1 MQFLVLFITL
11 APLVW
16 FGWNLEWTTVSV
28 HHWWWVYFQGQKG
41 HIKARWATFWPL
53 FENFSIH
60 SDSPFS
66 KLQEFEKKSSKKFI
80 PRPVAFKTT
89 LSFGFNFLCSYP
101 SDFNQIQIMWP
112 FWPKLPF
119 YEKTLA
125 FKGHQGQE
133 RPSNFFQPNL
143 AEQNFIAK
151 SFILENMHFL
161 FSEHSHIVACK
172 GVYFTS
178 AWPCWPLK
186 AKIFSSKHFF
196 LYNW

>member
-1 MQFLVLFITL
+1 M
-11 APLVW
+11 
-16 FGWNLEWTTVSV
+16 
-28 HHWWWVYFQGQKG
+28 
-41 HIKARWATFWPL
+41 
-53 FENFSIH
+53 
-60 SDSPFS
+60 
-66 KLQEFEKKSSKKFI
+66 
-80 PRPVAFKTT
+80 
-89 LSFGFNFLCSYP
+89 
-101 SDFNQIQIMWP
+101 NQIQIMWL
-112 FWPKLPF
+112 FWLKL
-119 YEKTLA
+119 YLHHKILA
-125 FKGHQGQE
+125 FKGQEGQE

-196 LYNW
+196 LYNWWMFKVWIFSLHWFFVFRGGPKLGIYQCESVPWLKSYGQKVLI